1 MHPLTSVAL
10 FYTITID
17 FVIMGQGESMKIYTK
32 RGDAGLTDLVGARV
46 KKNDPR
52 VEAYGLIDEAIASI
66 GIITAITSNVTI
78 ADELVQSQRMLFAI
92 CSELATTK
100 GTVYTDDAMVTT
112 IESWID
118 AHQAQLP
125 ELRHFILPGG
135 TLEAAQAHLARTIV
149 RNSERMVVTI
159 MEEFEISPLI
169 PQILNRMSDY
179 LFVVGRMFN
188 QLKGIDDVK
197 K

>member
-1 MHPLTSVAL
+1 
-10 FYTITID
+10 
-17 FVIMGQGESMKIYTK
+17 
-32 RGDAGLTDLVGARV
+32 
-46 KKNDPR
+46 
-52 VEAYGLIDEAIASI
+52 
-66 GIITAITSNVTI
+66 
-78 ADELVQSQRMLFAI
+78 
-92 CSELATTK
+92 
-100 GTVYTDDAMVTT
+100 MVDS

-118 AHQAQLP
+118 THQAQLP

-159 MEEFEISPLI
+159 MEEFNISPLI

-188 QLKGIDDVK
+188 HLKGIEDVK

>member
-10 FYTITID
+10 FYTITFD
-17 FVIMGQGESMKIYTK
+17 FVIMWQGESMKIYTK
-32 RGDAGLTDLVGARV
+32 RGDEGLTDLVGARV

-100 GTVYTDDAMVTT
+100 GTVYTDTAMVTT

-159 MEEFEISPLI
+159 MEDFEISPLI

>member
-1 MHPLTSVAL
+1 MHPFTSVAL
-10 FYTITID
+10 FYTITFD
-17 FVIMGQGESMKIYTK
+17 FVIMWQGESMKIYTK
-32 RGDAGLTDLVGARV
+32 RGDEGLTDLVGARV

-100 GTVYTDDAMVTT
+100 GTVYTDTAMVTT

-159 MEEFEISPLI
+159 MKDFEISPLI

>member
-100 GTVYTDDAMVTT
+100 GTVYTDTAMVTT

>member
-1 MHPLTSVAL
+1 MHPFTSVAL
-10 FYTITID
+10 FYTITFD
-17 FVIMGQGESMKIYTK
+17 FVIMWQGESMKIYTK
-32 RGDAGLTDLVGARV
+32 RGDEGLTDLVGARV

-100 GTVYTDDAMVTT
+100 GTVYTDTAMVTT

-159 MEEFEISPLI
+159 MEDFEISPLI

>member
-1 MHPLTSVAL
+1 MHPFTSVAL
-10 FYTITID
+10 FYTITFD
-17 FVIMGQGESMKIYTK
+17 FVIMWQGESMKIYTK
-32 RGDAGLTDLVGARV
+32 RGDEGLTDLVGARV

-100 GTVYTDDAMVTT
+100 GTVYTDTSMVTT

-159 MEEFEISPLI
+159 MEDFEISPLI

>member
-1 MHPLTSVAL
+1 MCL
-10 FYTITID
+10 
-17 FVIMGQGESMKIYTK
+17 GERMKIYTK
-32 RGDAGLTDLVGARV
+32 RGDEGLTDLVGARV

-66 GIITAITSNVTI
+66 GIVSSLIDNDSIVE
-78 ADELVQSQRMLFAI
+78 ELIQSQRMLFAI

-100 GTVYTDDAMVTT
+100 GTIYTEASMVDS
-112 IESWID
+112 IETWID
-118 AHQAQLP
+118 AHEAQLP

-135 TLEAAQAHLARTIV
+135 TLEASQAHLARTIV

-159 MEEFEISPLI
+159 MGSYEISPLI
-169 PQILNRMSDY
+169 PRILNRMSDY
-179 LFVVGRMFN
+179 LFVVGRRLN
-188 QLKGIDDVK
+188 QLKGIEDVK

>member
-1 MHPLTSVAL
+1 MHLITSVAL
-10 FYTITID
+10 FYTINID

-32 RGDAGLTDLVGARV
+32 RGDEGLTDLVGARV

-100 GTVYTDDAMVTT
+100 GTIYTDASMLDS

-118 AHQAQLP
+118 THQAQLP

-159 MEEFEISPLI
+159 MEEFNISPLI

-188 QLKGIDDVK
+188 HLKGIEDVK

>member
-1 MHPLTSVAL
+1 MHTLTSVAL

-32 RGDAGLTDLVGARV
+32 RGDEGLTDLVGARV

-100 GTVYTDDAMVTT
+100 GTIYTDSGMVTT
-112 IESWID
+112 IELWID

-159 MEEFEISPLI
+159 MEEFAISPLI

-188 QLKGIDDVK
+188 HLKGIDDVK

>member
-1 MHPLTSVAL
+1 MHTPTSVAL
-10 FYTITID
+10 FYTIKND
-17 FVIMGQGESMKIYTK
+17 FVIMGPGELMKIYTK
-32 RGDAGLTDLVGARV
+32 RGDEGLTDLVGARV

-66 GIITAITSNVTI
+66 GIISSIINNETI
-78 ADELVQSQRMLFAI
+78 SEELIQAQRMLFAI

-100 GTVYTDDAMVTT
+100 GTIYTDTAMVDS
-112 IESWID
+112 IEAWID
-118 AHQAQLP
+118 AHDAQLP

-159 MEEFEISPLI
+159 MDDYEISPLI
-169 PQILNRMSDY
+169 PKILNRMSDY

-188 QLKGIDDVK
+188 HLKGIEDVK

>member
-1 MHPLTSVAL
+1 MHLITSVAL
-10 FYTITID
+10 FYTINID

-32 RGDAGLTDLVGARV
+32 RGDEGLTDLVGARV
-46 KKNDPR
+46 KKNDLR

-66 GIITAITSNVTI
+66 GIITAITSNETI

-100 GTVYTDDAMVTT
+100 GTIYTDSSMVDS

-118 AHQAQLP
+118 THQAQLP

-188 QLKGIDDVK
+188 NLKGIEDVK

>member
-1 MHPLTSVAL
+1 
-10 FYTITID
+10 
-17 FVIMGQGESMKIYTK
+17 MKIYTK
-32 RGDAGLTDLVGARV
+32 RGDEGLTDLVGARV

-100 GTVYTDDAMVTT
+100 GTIYTDASMLDS

-118 AHQAQLP
+118 THQAQLP

-159 MEEFEISPLI
+159 MEEFNISPLI

-188 QLKGIDDVK
+188 HLKGIEDVK